1 MSFEKMPLSE
11 EREDSQNRQEVPTAE
26 KFPLPAAFLE
36 KMETNGFFEHAETY
50 KKVIE
55 LSEIIRERGGKALL
69 VGGGV
74 RDFFMGKISKDFDI
88 EVYGLEANKIEEA
101 IQPVGTVME
110 VGKAFGILKIRTE
123 SGLEI
128 DVSLP
133 RTDSKIDV
141 GHRGFEIKTD
151 PHMSVADAARR
162 RDFTM
167 NSMAADPLNGD
178 IFDPFDGRTD
188 IKKRILRVTDPER
201 FVDDPARVLRAIQF
215 VGRFGMEIEK
225 DSAEIIRELVPKL
238 KEEPKERIGE
248 EWKKL
253 LLKSEKPSLGLNA
266 GMNLGVFNEI
276 HPELPPL
283 ARTEQDP
290 EWHPEGDVWIHTL
303 MVVDEAAKIV
313 NRENLEDDQKL
324 SILLSSLCHDIG
336 KPAVT
341 ELRDNR
347 IKSHGHEQAGEE
359 PTKKLLNSIGIDFR
373 TRDKVV
379 KLVTNHLIP
388 TTFYIEEKLRG
399 RKVKDS
405 SIRRLAERIH
415 PASINDLTL
424 LAEADHLGRGS
435 FDPEIKEQMF
445 LPREKFP
452 ARQWLLK
459 RAAGINA
466 EMGRPANVTRG
477 RDWVNLGFRPGA
489 EIGELI
495 RLANE
500 LRDDRSFS
508 REEILSLTHTATNAE
523 EASEILLS
531 HLGKNSNK
539 K

>member
-1 MSFEKMPLSE
+1 MSFEKMPPNE
-11 EREDSQNRQEVPTAE
+11 EMKDSSNSQEVPTVE
-26 KFPLPAAFLE
+26 KFPLPDAFLR
-36 KMETNGFFEHAETY
+36 KMEKNGFFEHAETY

-55 LSEIIRERGGKALL
+55 LAEIIRERGGKALL

-101 IQPVGTVME
+101 IQPIGTIME

-133 RTDSKIDV
+133 RTDSKIDA
-141 GHRGFEIKTD
+141 GHRGFEVKTD
-151 PHMSVADAARR
+151 PHMSVAEAARR

-167 NSMAADPLNGD
+167 NSMAADPLSGD
-178 IFDPFDGRTD
+178 IFDPFDGRED

-225 DSAEIIRELVPKL
+225 ESAEVIRELVPKL

-283 ARTEQDP
+283 AQTEQDP

-313 NRENLEDDQKL
+313 NRESLEDDQKL
-324 SILLSSLCHDIG
+324 SVLLSSLCHDFG

-359 PTKKLLNSIGIDFR
+359 PTKKFLSSIGIDFR

-415 PASINDLTL
+415 PANINDLTL

-466 EMGRPANVTRG
+466 EMGRPADVTRG
-477 RDWVNLGFRPGA
+477 RDWINLGFRPGS
-489 EIGELI
+489 EIGQLI
-495 RLANE
+495 RLSNE
-500 LRDDRSFS
+500 LRDEKNLS
-508 REEILSLTHTATNAE
+508 REEILNLAQAANNAE
-523 EASEILLS
+523 EATEILLS
-531 HLGKNSNK
+531 RLGKK
-539 K
+539 